1 MRNLTRSSAPTTQ
14 NLEVK
19 SSQQAP
25 IIDWPIIVFWLTY
38 LSIVFGIL
46 SAFISEGL

>member
-1 MRNLTRSSAPTTQ
+1 MRDLTSSSAPTTQ
-14 NLEVK
+14 DLEVK
-19 SSQQAP
+19 SSEQAP
-25 IIDWPIIVFWLTY
+25 IIDWPILMFWLTY